1 MPTPSGQRVI
11 SARVP
16 YADTVIRGSESTLSL
31 QLERDGVGVLPD
43 AAENVQF
50 LDQGGTVLVEGTPLV
65 ELGSGRMIF
74 TIPGATSSSW
84 TLGELFQTRWFV
96 RVDGETDPR
105 VFRRPAVVASFVL
118 APPISDRDLTEG
130 NYPDLVDQL
139 AAFAETGENGESTL
153 QPYIDEAW
161 NVILRKLFK
170 VNRWPDLLF
179 SVEDL
184 VEPLREEAWT
194 RCFRFLYSRTGEAS
208 RFEILWKDHERK
220 AEDEWNTI
228 SARWDQDGDGL
239 PDGEERDS
247 ANGAIHPNAAPRRR
261 LRGRW

>member
-1 MPTPSGQRVI
+1 VI

-50 LDQGGTVLVEGTPLV
+50 LDQGGTVLVEGAPIV
-65 ELGSGRMIF
+65 ELGTGRMVF
-74 TIPGATSSSW
+74 SIPGATSSAW

-96 RVDGETDPR
+96 RVDGETNAR

-139 AAFAETGENGESTL
+139 AAFADTGENGESTL

-184 VEPLREEAWT
+184 VEPLREEAW
-194 RCFRFLYSRTGEAS
+194 GPE
-208 RFEILWKDHERK
+208 
-220 AEDEWNTI
+220 
-228 SARWDQDGDGL
+228 
-239 PDGEERDS
+239 
-247 ANGAIHPNAAPRRR
+247 RRR
-261 LRGRW
+261 TSGRGRARLRKRSDPPERGSSSSSPREVVTCPLSSPSRR